1 MTSTVL
7 ASIPSPSVST
17 IELGPLTIHF
27 YALCILAGIVV
38 CMWLTGRRWAA
49 WGEDPERVWDVAMW
63 AIPSGII
70 GARLY
75 HVLITDPGS
84 YFGEGADPLDVFK
97 IWEGGIGIMG
107 AISVGG
113 LGAWYACRRYGISL
127 AKFAD
132 AAAPG
137 IMIAQAMGR
146 WGNWFNQELF
156 GKPTTLPWGLEISAT
171 SPNFPDQYPA
181 GTLFHPT
188 FLYESLWNLVGAAL
202 LIALGRR
209 GIFQL
214 GQTFWAYVV
223 WYGFGRLM
231 IETFLRI
238 DTAEMLLGVRIHVW
252 TSGSI
257 FLLGIVMF
265 ALMGLRARR
274 RGELPGAYKQGA
286 VVPNAGEPSAD
297 EPAPAS
303 VRSGN

>member
-1 MTSTVL
+1 MIATVL
-7 ASIPSPSVST
+7 ASIPSPSIST
-17 IELGPLTIHF
+17 LELGRLTIHF
-27 YALCILAGIVV
+27 YALCILAGMMV
-38 CMWLTGRRWAA
+38 CLWLTGRRWAA
-49 WGEDPERVWDVAMW
+49 WGEDPDRVWDVALW

-75 HVLITDPGS
+75 HVLITDPGT
-84 YFGEGADPLDVFK
+84 YFAAGADPLDIFK

-156 GKPTTLPWGLEISAT
+156 GRPTTLPWGLEISAS

-188 FLYESLWNLVGAAL
+188 FLYESLWNLLGAAL

-209 GIFQL
+209 GVFQL
-214 GQTFWAYVV
+214 GQVFWTYVI

-252 TSGSI
+252 TSGTI
-257 FLLGIVMF
+257 LLLGIIMF
-265 ALMGLRARR
+265 ALMDIQARR
-274 RGELPGAYKQGA
+274 RGELPGAYMEGA
-286 VVPNAGEPSAD
+286 S
-297 EPAPAS
+297 S
-303 VRSGN
+303 TS

>member
-1 MTSTVL
+1 MTDALIL
-7 ASIPSPSVST
+7 ASIPSPSVSSLS
-17 IELGPLTIHF
+17 LGPLTIHF
-27 YALCILAGIVV
+27 YALCILAGIAM
-38 CMWLTGRRWAA
+38 CMWLTSRRWAA

-75 HVLITDPGS
+75 HVLITDPS
-84 YFGEGADPLDVFK
+84 TYFGEGADPLGVFK

-137 IMIAQAMGR
+137 IMIAQAIGR

-156 GKPTTLPWGLEISAT
+156 GKPTTLPWGLEIDAT
-171 SPNFPDQYPA
+171 SPTFPEGYPA

-188 FLYESLWNLVGAAL
+188 FLYESLWNLLGAAL
-202 LIALGRR
+202 IIYLGKR
-209 GIFQL
+209 GLFQR
-214 GQTFWAYVV
+214 GQTFWAYVA
-223 WYGFGRLM
+223 WYGFGRLI

-238 DTAEMLLGVRIHVW
+238 DTAEMLLGLRIHVW
-252 TSGSI
+252 TSGAI
-257 FLLGIVMF
+257 LLLGLALFAVMG
-265 ALMGLRARR
+265 ARAR
-274 RGELPGAYKQGA
+274 KQQA
-286 VVPNAGEPSAD
+286 ETPQEVTTRV
-297 EPAPAS
+297 
-303 VRSGN
+303 